1 MSLNRFM
8 HPRSPYFNNTPDF
21 LKLSENNSNLK
32 KYLDYDEKK
41 KKYSIDFY
49 NPNALKEICCA
60 LLKETFSKN
69 ILFIFFKFLKSCY
82 MNFFFLIKRLGNR
95 STNRPS
101 HSTGASTRQLL
112 SLD

>member
-21 LKLSENNSNLK
+21 LKLSEKWANLK
-32 KYLDYDEKK
+32 KYLNYDEKK

-60 LLKETFSKN
+60 LLKENFSN
-69 ILFIFFKFLKSCY
+69 IFILLTRILK
-82 MNFFFLIKRLGNR
+82 
-95 STNRPS
+95 
-101 HSTGASTRQLL
+101 
-112 SLD
+112 